1 MGGQTSKR
9 KIYFKELSD
18 TNNSSEKTEMKEKV
32 MVTIN
37 ISNSNPSTEYYIK
50 SFEKKDDTE
59 KMITETEKLKGNNN
73 IIKFQTTFI
82 LDYYF
87 ECQQLLIFKIYTNN
101 TENIINTSLGTIV
114 GSRGN
119 CYSKKINDNRNEIIN
134 ISAFQTLSSNN
145 SNGTHLLIKFYIIND
160 DNIKGYNFKDT
171 NNKFYYKIINKTDLY
186 RSEDL
191 SDKGIFLPIKIPLS
205 FLSILQ

>member
-1 MGGQTSKR
+1 
-9 KIYFKELSD
+9 
-18 TNNSSEKTEMKEKV
+18 

-87 ECQQLLIFKIYTNN
+87 ECQQLLIFKI
-101 TENIINTSLGTIV
+101 IQ
-114 GSRGN
+114 
-119 CYSKKINDNRNEIIN
+119 KI
-134 ISAFQTLSSNN
+134 
-145 SNGTHLLIKFYIIND
+145 
-160 DNIKGYNFKDT
+160 
-171 NNKFYYKIINKTDLY
+171 
-186 RSEDL
+186 
-191 SDKGIFLPIKIPLS
+191 
-205 FLSILQ
+205 